1 MSNIDI
7 NKKQILV
14 LTPRFPFPVI
24 GGDRLRIY
32 KICKELSKHYDLTL
46 LSLCDKREELN
57 YEYDREVFSSVHR
70 VYLSKKKS
78 ILNVIFSLFS
88 NTPLQIGYYKSKE
101 FEDKLKQLLPEHSAT
116 LSHLIRVGDYVKE
129 NKDINFL
136 EMTDAI
142 SLNYKRVK
150 EKASLLSLKT
160 FVYSFEQK
168 RLERYERT
176 INNKFSLTTLVSQ
189 VDSDYLYPDRPNNV
203 LVCGNG
209 VDAVSLPFSER
220 KIAKDKKITLVF
232 IGNLYSLQNMDGVRW
247 FTKEVLPFLNKH
259 GNFEFK
265 VIGRITDKDKSWLES
280 QPGVVVTGEVDS
292 ITYAAADGHIGVC
305 PIRLGVGIQN
315 KVLEYMA
322 LGLPCI
328 SSTVG
333 FEGLG
338 AEEGK
343 EIYVANTKEEY
354 LRVLNYFITNLDKY
368 TETALVAKKFI
379 GENFSWEAKLS
390 PYIQKIKE
398 SVK

>member
-305 PIRLGVGIQN
+305 PIRLGADIQN